1 VKDTLIVLSSFFSWQ
16 IHHMCEI
23 VLLEQYDK
31 SIKKNLLLNNN
42 KKKVTYKQNKIKVLE
57 CDYSIKR
64 IRLRYRK
71 KKITIYVP

>member
-42 KKKVTYKQNKIKVLE
+42 KKNKQNKIKVLE

>member
-42 KKKVTYKQNKIKVLE
+42 KKISKI
-57 CDYSIKR
+57 R
-64 IRLRYRK
+64 
-71 KKITIYVP
+71 